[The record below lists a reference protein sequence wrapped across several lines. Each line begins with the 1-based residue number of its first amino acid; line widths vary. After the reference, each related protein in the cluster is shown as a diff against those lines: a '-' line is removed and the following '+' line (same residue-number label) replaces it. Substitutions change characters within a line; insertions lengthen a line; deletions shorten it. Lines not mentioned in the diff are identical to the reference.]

1 MAIIVRSPNW
11 IGDCIMG
18 LPALRALTDHF
29 PGEDIYLAV
38 KHYLYDVYKNLEG
51 IKGIITI
58 PDHVGL
64 KNIFQITAQLKKY
77 RFDSGILFTNS
88 FHSALLFKL
97 AGVKFLNGY
106 SKDLRGF
113 LLDNKIQFPRG
124 ARDKEKHHIYF
135 YLDLAAL
142 FIKEKKGAATII
154 AKQYS
159 DELPVPPAEKENARS
174 LLIGLGI
181 NPSSRLIGISPSA
194 AYGSA
199 KQWPPERFGQLINRI
214 AAETPGAQ
222 ILLLGS
228 AGERER
234 IDRIIQY
241 SNAHGENKKA
251 NLHNLAGVLK
261 LGEAIAAI
269 SLCHVFVSNDS
280 GMMHV
285 AYSLNV
291 PLAAI
296 FGPTRPHKT
305 GPLLEYHPRVKILH
319 HPTPCAPCND
329 RDCPVHHACMNAVA
343 VDEVL
348 EAIHALGGMS

>member
-11 IGDCIMG
+11 IGDCIMC
-18 LPALRALTDHF
+18 LPALRALKDHF
-29 PGEDIYLAV
+29 PDEDIYLAV
-38 KHYLYDVYKNLEG
+38 KHYLFDVYKNLEG

-58 PDHVGL
+58 PDHVRL
-64 KNIFQITAQLKKY
+64 NNIFQITGLLKKY

-97 AGVKFLNGY
+97 SAVTWITGY

-113 LLDNKIQFPRG
+113 LLDKKIRFPRG
-124 ARDKEKHHIYF
+124 SRDKEKHHIYF
-135 YLDLAAL
+135 YMDLAAL
-142 FIKEKKGAATII
+142 FIKEKKGAAAII
-154 AKQYS
+154 NKKYS
-159 DELPVPPAEKENARS
+159 DELPILSAEKENVRT
-174 LLIGLGI
+174 LLTGLGI
-181 NPSSRLIGISPSA
+181 NPANKLIGISPSA
-194 AYGSA
+194 AYGTA

-214 AAETPGAQ
+214 AAEIPGAQ
-222 ILLLGS
+222 ILLFGS

-234 IDRIIQY
+234 IARIIDI
-241 SNAHGENKKA
+241 SNAHDENKKA
-251 NLHNLAGVLK
+251 NLYNLAGKLK
-261 LGEAIAAI
+261 LGEAIAAV

-280 GMMHV
+280 GLMHV

-291 PLAAI
+291 PLIAI

-305 GPLLEYHPRVKILH
+305 GPLLEYHPQVKILH

-329 RDCPVHHACMNAVA
+329 RDCPIDHACMNAVS

-348 EAIHALGGMS
+348 EAIHSFGEK

>member
-11 IGDCIMG
+11 IGDCIMS
-18 LPALRALTDHF
+18 LPALRALKDHF
-29 PGEDIYLAV
+29 PNEDIYLAV

-58 PDHVGL
+58 PDHVCL
-64 KNIFQITAQLKKY
+64 KNIFQITGQLKKY

-88 FHSALLFKL
+88 FHSALLFRL
-97 AGVKFLNGY
+97 AGVKFLTGY

-113 LLDNKIQFPRG
+113 LLDKKIQFPRG
-124 ARDKEKHHIYF
+124 SRDKEKHHIYF
-135 YLDLAAL
+135 YMDLAAL
-142 FIKEKKGAATII
+142 FSKEKKGAATII
-154 AKQYS
+154 DKKYS

-174 LLIGLGI
+174 LLTGLGI
-181 NPSSRLIGISPSA
+181 NLSNRLIGISPSA

-199 KQWPPERFGQLINRI
+199 KQWLPERFGQLINRI
-214 AAETPGAQ
+214 SAEIPGVR

-234 IDRIIQY
+234 IDRIIDI
-241 SNAHGENKKA
+241 SNAPGENKKA
-251 NLHNLAGVLK
+251 NLYNLAGRLK
-261 LGEAIAAI
+261 LGESIAAI
-269 SLCHVFVSNDS
+269 SLCNVFVSNDS
-280 GMMHV
+280 GLMHV

-305 GPLLEYHPRVKILH
+305 GPLPEYHPRVKILY
-319 HPTPCAPCND
+319 HPPACAPCND
-329 RDCPVHHACMNAVA
+329 RDCPTDHACMKAVT

-348 EAIHALGGMS
+348 EAIHALGEK

>member
-1 MAIIVRSPNW
+1 MAIVVRSPNW
-11 IGDCIMG
+11 IGDCIMS
-18 LPALRALTDHF
+18 LPALRALKDHF

-38 KHYLYDVYKNLEG
+38 KHYLYDVYKNLEE

-58 PDHVGL
+58 PDHVGI
-64 KNIFQITAQLKKY
+64 KNIFQITGQLKKY

-97 AGVKFLNGY
+97 AGVTWLTGY

-113 LLDNKIQFPRG
+113 LLDKKIQFPRG
-124 ARDKEKHHIYF
+124 SRDKEKHHIYF
-135 YLDLAAL
+135 YMDLAAL
-142 FIKEKKGAATII
+142 FINEKKGVAAITD
-154 AKQYS
+154 KKYS
-159 DELPVPPAEKENARS
+159 DELPIPPAEKENARS
-174 LLIGLGI
+174 LLTGLGI
-181 NPSSRLIGISPSA
+181 NSSSRLIGISPSA

-214 AAETPGAQ
+214 AAEIPDAQ
-222 ILLLGS
+222 ILLFGS

-234 IDRIIQY
+234 IARIINH
-241 SNAHGENKKA
+241 SNAHGENKRA
-251 NLHNLAGVLK
+251 NLHNLAGQLK
-261 LGEAIAAI
+261 LGEVIAAI
-269 SLCHVFVSNDS
+269 SLCNVFVSNDS
-280 GMMHV
+280 GLMHV

-305 GPLLEYHPRVKILH
+305 GPLPDYHPEVKILH

-329 RDCPVHHACMNAVA
+329 RDCPVDHACMNAVT

-348 EAIHALGGMS
+348 EAIHSLTEMG